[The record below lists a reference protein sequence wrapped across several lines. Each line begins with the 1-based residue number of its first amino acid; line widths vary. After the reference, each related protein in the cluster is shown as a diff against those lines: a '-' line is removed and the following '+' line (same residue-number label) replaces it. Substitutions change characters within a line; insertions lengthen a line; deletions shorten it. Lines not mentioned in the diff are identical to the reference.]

1 MKDKLLSLLQNFKQ
15 KKILIIGDIMLDK
28 YIFGR
33 VSRVSPEA
41 PVPIVKVE
49 KESYVPGGAA
59 NAASNITNLGAEA
72 FLVGIVGE
80 DQERGTLLNELRVR
94 KINTEG
100 IVMDDTR
107 PTIQKTRVLSKNQQ
121 LLRVDYEKIHK
132 TASHLENKLINYLQR
147 LISEVDIIIISDY
160 AKGLITS
167 KLMDEVK
174 KLAKTN
180 NKKVIV
186 DPRPINRGLYK
197 DVYLITPNAS
207 EAEKLAKE
215 DATTDEEFKELSKK
229 LAKSFNS
236 NIIITRGPKGMLIF
250 ENGNTISMPTK
261 AIDVYDVSGAGDT
274 VVSALSLAL
283 AAGASLEEAATL
295 ANHAAGVVV
304 GKLGTATC
312 SIDELKESIEND

>member
-1 MKDKLLSLLQNFKQ
+1 
-15 KKILIIGDIMLDK
+15 MLDK
-28 YIFGR
+28 YVFGK
-33 VSRVSPEA
+33 VTRVSPEA

-59 NAASNITNLGAEA
+59 NAASNITNLGAQA
-72 FLVGIVGE
+72 FLVGVVGE

-94 KINTEG
+94 KIKTEG

-107 PTIQKTRVLSKNQQ
+107 PTIQKTRVLSRNQQ
-121 LLRVDYEKIHK
+121 LLRVDYEKSHK
-132 TASHLENKLINYLQR
+132 TTDAIENKLISYLQR
-147 LISEVDIIIISDY
+147 LIPEVDIIIISDY

-167 KLMDEVK
+167 NLMDEVK
-174 KLAKTN
+174 KLAKKY
-180 NKKVIV
+180 NKRVIV
-186 DPRPINRGLYK
+186 DPRPINKELYK

-215 DATTDEEFKELSKK
+215 DANTDEEFKELSKT
-229 LAKSFNS
+229 LATSFNS
-236 NIIITRGPKGMLIF
+236 NIIITRGPKGMLLF
-250 ENGNTISMPTK
+250 ENGNSISMPTK

-312 SIDELKESIEND
+312 SLDELKESINND

>member
-1 MKDKLLSLLQNFKQ
+1 MKDKLLSLLNNFKQ
-15 KKILIIGDIMLDK
+15 KKILVIGDIMLDK

-49 KESYVPGGAA
+49 KEMYVPGGAA

-72 FLVGIVGE
+72 FLMGVVGE

-94 KINTEG
+94 KINAEG
-100 IVMDDTR
+100 IVMDDSR

-121 LLRVDYEKIHK
+121 LLRVDYEKSHK
-132 TASHLENKLINYLQR
+132 TTSVIENKLITYLQR
-147 LISEVDIIIISDY
+147 LIPEVDIIIISDY
-160 AKGLITS
+160 AKGLITAN
-167 KLMDEVK
+167 LMEEIK

-180 NKKVIV
+180 DKKVIV
-186 DPRPINRGLYK
+186 DPRPINKEFYK

-207 EAEKLAKE
+207 EAERMAKA
-215 DATTDEEFKELSKK
+215 DANTDKEFEELSKN
-229 LAKSFNS
+229 LAESLNS

-250 ENGNTISMPTK
+250 ENENTISLPTK
-261 AIDVYDVSGAGDT
+261 AKDVYDVSGAGDT
-274 VVSALSLAL
+274 VAAVISLAL
-283 AAGASLEEAATL
+283 AADATLEEAATL

-312 SIDELKESIEND
+312 SLDELKESIEND